1 MTTTRQQR
9 MEKKQQKKAK
19 KQKTTEKKRR
29 EKIQSKAL
37 AWDRSSKSSQG
48 QEEPCDTTQHYFLKG
63 HFADFNDSQ
72 VKAFIEEGWELE
84 RSAKTV
90 LSKMKEIE
98 RLRIRIRAYVETNC
112 QLDSLEHMADER
124 DLQDLEKEIQNH
136 FNGCGLPYY

>member
-1 MTTTRQQR
+1 MTTTLQQRMEKQR
-9 MEKKQQKKAK
+9 MEKKQKA
-19 KQKTTEKKRR
+19 TEKRRR

-124 DLQDLEKEIQNH
+124 DLQDLEIEIQNH

>member
-9 MEKKQQKKAK
+9 MEKKQRKAK
-19 KQKTTEKKRR
+19 KQKATEKRRR

-37 AWDRSSKSSQG
+37 AWDRSSKRSQG
-48 QEEPCDTTQHYFLKG
+48 QEERSDTTQHYFLKG
-63 HFADFNDSQ
+63 RFADFNDAD

-136 FNGCGLPYY
+136 FNECGLPYY

>member
-9 MEKKQQKKAK
+9 MEKKQRKAK
-19 KQKTTEKKRR
+19 ATEKRR
-29 EKIQSKAL
+29 QEKIQSKAL

-63 HFADFNDSQ
+63 RFADFNDSQ

-124 DLQDLEKEIQNH
+124 DLQDLEKEIQTH
-136 FNGCGLPYY
+136 FNGCGFPYY

>member
-1 MTTTRQQR
+1 MTTTLQQR

-19 KQKTTEKKRR
+19 TTEKRRR

-112 QLDSLEHMADER
+112 QLDSLEHMADEIV
-124 DLQDLEKEIQNH
+124 LEDLENEIQNH
-136 FNGCGLPYY
+136 FNECGLPYY

>member
-9 MEKKQQKKAK
+9 MEKKQQKKA
-19 KQKTTEKKRR
+19 KTTEKKRR

-37 AWDRSSKSSQG
+37 AWDRSSKRSQG
-48 QEEPCDTTQHYFLKG
+48 QEERSDTTQHYFLKG
-63 HFADFNDSQ
+63 RFADFNDSQ

-84 RSAKTV
+84 RSAKAV

-112 QLDSLEHMADER
+112 QLDSLEHMADEMV
-124 DLQDLEKEIQNH
+124 LEDLENEIQNH
-136 FNGCGLPYY
+136 FNECGLPYY

>member
-1 MTTTRQQR
+1 MTTTLQQRMEKQR
-9 MEKKQQKKAK
+9 MEKKQKA
-19 KQKTTEKKRR
+19 TEKRRR

-84 RSAKTV
+84 RSAKAV

-124 DLQDLEKEIQNH
+124 DLQDLEIEIQNH

>member
-1 MTTTRQQR
+1 MTTARQKR
-9 MEKKQQKKAK
+9 MEKKQQKKA
-19 KQKTTEKKRR
+19 QATEKRRR

-63 HFADFNDSQ
+63 RFADFNDSQ

-98 RLRIRIRAYVETNC
+98 RLRIRIRAYVETNR
-112 QLDSLEHMADER
+112 QLDSLEHTAAEMVLE
-124 DLQDLEKEIQNH
+124 DLEKEIQNH